1 MPELLFHYLF
11 FYIFAQ
17 TNIKMRY
24 KYIHIFAAL
33 FLVAGMSV
41 QFVMSY
47 RQASHHVQD
56 TIDLKNQIVHEKIL
70 FELYDAYEVI
80 DQMKQCVAE
89 NLSQPDDNLLEA
101 VKRYI
106 GEAEP
111 TDDITL
117 MTICKRSAVQKCH

>member
-1 MPELLFHYLF
+1 
-11 FYIFAQ
+11 
-17 TNIKMRY
+17 MRY